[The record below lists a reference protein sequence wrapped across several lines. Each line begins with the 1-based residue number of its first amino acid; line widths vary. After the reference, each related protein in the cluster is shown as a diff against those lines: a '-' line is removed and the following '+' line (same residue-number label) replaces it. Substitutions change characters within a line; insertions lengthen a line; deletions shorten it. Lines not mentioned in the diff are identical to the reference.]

1 MKKVFFTL
9 ALLVFTLAS
18 YAQVTIPSD
27 NVISVENF
35 DVKQGKSATFEVLL
49 ENPTATDLTAW
60 QVYFTVPEGFELSAP
75 EKAGRTKDG
84 PFNISCTATV
94 SNPNRYS
101 VAGYSNPKTD
111 ITGTSGV
118 IMTLTLKAP
127 ATVAVGSTHDIIID
141 GAKVSNRGNESLDC
155 ADGSFTVKVVE
166 DALDLYDD
174 AEALP
179 AASTESKVTIHRAF
193 EGGKWN
199 SFVAPFAISA
209 DQYKAAFGDDV
220 QIAIFSDQNIDDSDN
235 EIGIYFT
242 TVTETDANQPVIIKP
257 SADLT
262 SVSFEG
268 TIEVEAD
275 AEAAV
280 QVGKKQGKN
289 DYRSYMYANY
299 LTKNIAA
306 DYDGEYTFPLY
317 LKNNKLW
324 YAPAE
329 GVTIKGYRAYIVMCL
344 NPTMYTDD
352 VYGVKMYID
361 EDLTAINGVEVDRT
375 NGKVYTVDGKYV
387 GKDVNRMQKGVYI
400 VNGKKVIK

>member
-18 YAQVTIPSD
+18 YAQVTEPSD
-27 NVISVENF
+27 NVISVEDFNVKVGKSVKF
-35 DVKQGKSATFEVLL
+35 DVLL
-49 ENPTATDLTAW
+49 DNPTATNLAGW
-60 QVYFTVPEGFELSAP
+60 QLFINVPEGFTIGETAKDREDTDRTEGFTLSVQL
-75 EKAGRTKDG
+75 T
-84 PFNISCTATV
+84 ST
-94 SNPNRYS
+94 PNRYL
-101 VAGYSNPKTD
+101 VAGFSNVA
-111 ITGTSGV
+111 ITGHSGSV
-118 IMTLTLKAP
+118 MKLTLYAP
-127 ATVAVGSTHDIIID
+127 DDAVVGNTYDFTFDTAVAGNLD
-141 GAKVSNRGNESLDC
+141 KVDQDC
-155 ADGSFTVKVVE
+155 PDGSFTVTVVE

-317 LKNNKLW
+317 LKNDKLW